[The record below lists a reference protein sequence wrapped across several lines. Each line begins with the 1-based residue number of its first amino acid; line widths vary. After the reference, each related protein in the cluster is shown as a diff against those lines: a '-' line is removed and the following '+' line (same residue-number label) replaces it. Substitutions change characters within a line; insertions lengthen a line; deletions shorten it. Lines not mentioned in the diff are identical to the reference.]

1 MASLV
6 VKAMEQ
12 GGVKVLMGCVP
23 KFIYKSEQSGRL
35 SVGLITPD
43 NKETCD
49 QFDTVL
55 MAAGKL
61 YHCTVVAA

>member
-6 VKAMEQ
+6 IKAMEQ
-12 GGVKVLMGCVP
+12 DGVKILMGCVP
-23 KFIYKSEQSGRL
+23 KFIYKNEKLGRL
-35 SVGLITPD
+35 SVGLTTSD
-43 NKETCD
+43 NKEICE

-61 YHCTVVAA
+61 CHCTVGVR

>member
-12 GGVKVLMGCVP
+12 GGVKVLMGCEPNCIV
-23 KFIYKSEQSGRL
+23 KDKESGRL
-35 SVGLITPD
+35 TVSWKTPSGEKSD
-43 NKETCD
+43 K
-49 QFDTVL
+49 FDTVL

-61 YHCTVVAA
+61 CCIRLIK

>member
-12 GGVKVLMGCVP
+12 DGVKILMGCEP
-23 KFIYKSEQSGRL
+23 KSVTKDEKSGRL
-35 SVGLITPD
+35 SVSWATA
-43 NKETCD
+43 NHEQKSD

-55 MAAGKL
+55 AAAGNICCN
-61 YHCTVVAA
+61 Y